1 MKLPISPRIKWKLYS
16 GYRLCMIPI
25 DWLSLMLGKRDE
37 LTPSV
42 GILFLGGGDFK
53 KIGEEFRNY
62 FIEFCNLK
70 STDKV
75 LDIGCGMG
83 RMAVPLTKYL
93 NQEGQ
98 YCGFDVFKE
107 GISWCKKKI
116 TKQYPNFEF
125 KLVDVFNSE
134 YNPSGKLK
142 GSNFNFPCEDNYFDF
157 VFATSVFTHMV
168 PKDLE
173 NYISEISHVLNKGGR
188 FFLTF
193 FLLNKDS
200 ISFIHRKKS
209 KYNFDTN
216 TYTFSTMSKKT
227 PDYITAYQE
236 NFIRNLFIKYGL
248 QITEPIKYGSWCG
261 RKSNVS
267 FQDFIIGIK

>member
-1 MKLPISPRIKWKLYS
+1 
-16 GYRLCMIPI
+16 MIPI
-25 DWLSLMLGKRDE
+25 DWLSLMLGKRNE
-37 LTPSV
+37 LNPST
-42 GILFLGGGDFK
+42 GILFFGGGDFK

-70 STDKV
+70 SNDKV

-98 YCGFDVFKE
+98 YYGFDVFKE

-116 TKQYPNFEF
+116 TKKYPNFGF
-125 KLVDVFNSE
+125 KLVDLFNSE

-142 GSNFNFPCEDNYFDF
+142 SSNFNFPYENNYFDF
-157 VFATSVFTHMV
+157 VCSISLFTHMV

-173 NYISEISHVLNKGGR
+173 NYISEISRVLNNGGR

-193 FLLNKDS
+193 FLLNKES
-200 ISFIHRKKS
+200 IYFIHRKKS
-209 KYNFDTN
+209 KYNFDTSTVN
-216 TYTFSTMSKKT
+216 FSTMNKKI
-227 PDYITAYQE
+227 PDYITAYSE
-236 NFIRNLFIKYGL
+236 DYVRNLITKYGL
-248 QITEPIKYGSWCG
+248 NITEPIKYGSWCG
-261 RKSNVS
+261 RKSDLS